1 MSSNKK
7 RIFFVLLTL
16 LLSSISASEFRL
28 GDDAGNGGFAFK
40 QSIKILKRASSEIV
54 ETVRNSDYPELVNH
68 PERRE
73 ILETAL
79 QYINLRKLPNESGYR
94 GERLLAMDYIV
105 SPPIVKIYKAFYMSF
120 AGTLDRDIQ
129 AASLEVQKRLLHE
142 ASHIWGY
149 NEIQS
154 EKFSIDFL
162 LYEGNRDDNT
172 PDRDNLIVNESQC
185 VCENGKSVGTGNCL
199 NFCESKDVEVPT
211 LYGSVTMSDRDLSNP
226 NLGDVEMWCHNETST
241 RHIDPTCYISA
252 WDGDNNV
259 ELPIEFTGGNR
270 FTVSLSS
277 LERRKTYVFKI
288 QSTTGAV
295 SSAFQERISQ
305 YTRDVSAIRI
315 DEINKYYCLLFSG
328 INDGSGNEFQNVIEG
343 NFYYNRRSTPRS
355 VPSDQS
361 GFTVCHDRNMYGN
374 RDSVLFPR
382 LGNREKVF
390 TVWSAFDPLLLDQD
404 QDGKEDINQL
414 IENELEDRFGQRA
427 SLNLFSD
434 FIANTDISSGSS
446 SLGKILKP
454 FIDSRTGLNFCPTA
468 EQYNGKEPLFNILRD
483 YLSVD
488 TEPLFLAER
497 ESVVFDNGTNA
508 PKDFLYV
515 SLSEI
520 KDVWFYFT
528 GGQHLTPSLEDRFNR
543 TLHFYWPLDKNNP
556 YVRKSYQKIYTVV
569 RNDDQ
574 LISTADKSVA
584 CIPKENRGSSDMGK
598 PVGESCSSDLQCST
612 SCCNES
618 SGSCS
623 EHSPSEGL
631 FCGKEVGQSCI
642 TNEFCKKEPVTICK
656 IKKTGIDINGK
667 VTCALRCETQQ
678 VHNTCSNFTCMPSEN
693 PPVPSFDPKNPD
705 CSNAI

>member
-7 RIFFVLLTL
+7 RIFFILLTL
-16 LLSSISASEFRL
+16 MFGTMDRVAAKF

-54 ETVRNSDYPELVNH
+54 EIVRNSDYPELVDH

-79 QYINLRKLPNESGYR
+79 QYRNLRKLPNESGYR
-94 GERLLAMDYIV
+94 GDRLLAMDYIV

-129 AASLEVQKRLLHE
+129 AASFEVQKRLLHE

-172 PDRDNLIVNESQC
+172 YDRDNLIVNENQC
-185 VCENGKSVGTGNCL
+185 ICENRKSVGTGNCL
-199 NFCESKDVEVPT
+199 KFCESRDVEVPT
-211 LYGSVTMSDRDLSNP
+211 LYGSVTMSDRDLLNP
-226 NLGDVEMWCHNETST
+226 NLGNFETWCHNETSA
-241 RHIDPTCYISA
+241 RHIDPTCYINA
-252 WDGDNNV
+252 WDGNYNAK
-259 ELPIEFTGGNR
+259 LPLEFTGGNG
-270 FTVSLSS
+270 FIVSLGS

-288 QSTTGAV
+288 ESTTGAV

-305 YTRDVSAIRI
+305 YSRDVSAIRI

-328 INDGSGNEFQNVIEG
+328 IDDGSGGELQNVIEG
-343 NFYYNRRSTPRS
+343 NFYYNRRSSPRS
-355 VPSDQS
+355 VPPNQSD
-361 GFTVCHDRNMYGN
+361 FTVCHDRNIYGN
-374 RDSVLFPR
+374 RDSELYPR
-382 LGNREKVF
+382 LGDREKVF
-390 TVWSAFDPLLLDQD
+390 TVWSRFDPLLLDQD

-414 IENELEDRFGQRA
+414 IENELEDRFGLRV

-434 FIANTDISSGSS
+434 FIANTDVSSGSN

-454 FIDSRTGLNFCPTA
+454 FIDSRTGLNFCPTF
-468 EQYNGKEPLFNILRD
+468 EQYEGKEPLFNILRD

-497 ESVVFDNGTNA
+497 ETIVFENGTVA
-508 PKDFLYV
+508 PIDFLYL

-520 KDVWFYFT
+520 KDVWFYYSN
-528 GGQHLTPSLEDRFNR
+528 GQHLTPSYDDRFNK
-543 TLHFYWPLDKNNP
+543 TLYFYWPLDKNNP
-556 YVRKSYQKIYTVV
+556 YVKKSYQKMYKVV
-569 RNDDQ
+569 RDDDQ

-584 CIPKENRGSSDMGK
+584 CIPKSSSGSSDTGK
-598 PVGESCSSDLQCST
+598 PVGESCSSDLQCNT
-612 SCCNES
+612 SCCSETSNT
-618 SGSCS
+618 CS
-623 EHSPSEGL
+623 EHTPSHGVL
-631 FCGKEVGQSCI
+631 CSKEIGQSCI
-642 TNEFCKKEPVTICK
+642 TNEFCKKEPVAVCK
-656 IKKTGIDINGK
+656 LRKTGLDLNGK
-667 VTCALRCETQQ
+667 VTCAIRCETQQ

-693 PPVPSFDPKNPD
+693 PPVPSFDPENPD
-705 CSNAI
+705 CSSAI